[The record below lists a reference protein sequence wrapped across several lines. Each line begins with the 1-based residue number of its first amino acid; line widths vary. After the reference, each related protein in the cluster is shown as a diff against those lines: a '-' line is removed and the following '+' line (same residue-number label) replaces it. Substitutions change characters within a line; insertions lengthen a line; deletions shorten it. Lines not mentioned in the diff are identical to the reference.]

1 MGKNI
6 AVDDVARSG
15 EKNKIQGTF
24 LTFIFTYLYFRTSF
38 LL

>member
-6 AVDDVARSG
+6 AVEDVARSG
-15 EKNKIQGTF
+15 EKNEIQGTF
-24 LTFIFTYLYFRTSF
+24 LTFIFNSLYFRTSF